1 MVTVGAG
8 ASGVGEDTVAD
19 ITLAVM
25 LGEPAELGVASGGAA
40 GAEAVGVA
48 LAGSELAVGS
58 GTVVVDAGSLFVA
71 TLVPGCVEPKLTVIE
86 LGGLAAGA
94 GEVGV
99 VFTARSEYIFT
110 AGALAWAAGTL
121 PDPGAPM
128 PGNTVPCCRLP
139 TLGCAAEGAADADV
153 VCATAGFSGKLI
165 GGNLGGTGIGACAVT
180 GSLAAGCGLRRNTPT
195 RGAEAAGCAPLCFA
209 TAVPSAGC
217 TRNVMVLPS

>member
-121 PDPGAPM
+121 PDQER
-128 PGNTVPCCRLP
+128 PCP
-139 TLGCAAEGAADADV
+139 ETP
-153 VCATAGFSGKLI
+153 F
-165 GGNLGGTGIGACAVT
+165 
-180 GSLAAGCGLRRNTPT
+180 LAAGCQRWDAQPREQRTPMSS
-195 RGAEAAGCAPLCFA
+195 
-209 TAVPSAGC
+209 VQ
-217 TRNVMVLPS
+217 LPVFPEN